1 MEIAAYIAFSS
12 PVKYR
17 ELFPRQRQG
26 NNSVHR
32 LIEKSY
38 IYDAWAYKQ
47 AQLESS
53 GADLMTCDATDNSK
67 SQINQPVWDLAMQ
80 RWCSHVLSAIAITGM
95 HSLNLSFGQTAEAMQ
110 YPELSVYKT
119 PWSENVYLCNT
130 SYVLTLLAQQG
141 FADGGLDGVYSRQT
155 KREVIASQKSLG
167 NLVIDIIPRAKAP
180 ASLRNAAKDSFL
192 ILLKQRGFYQGAID
206 SQQGKFTTEVIW
218 KAQRDYGL
226 PLDRFASPLK
236 NRALL
241 AGGTWEIQSL
251 LQKSIFCEGEINGK
265 YDLCTRNNIV
275 DAQNAYGQKT
285 TGDIS
290 PELVAALNRQTFEAT
305 SNMQSS
311 QNAQIT
317 PIATST
323 NDIRPSPNVR
333 SRKDFQ
339 TPTSSQNLP
348 TPTSHNTNSS

>member
-119 PWSENVYLCNT
+119 PWSENVYLC
-130 SYVLTLLAQQG
+130 
-141 FADGGLDGVYSRQT
+141 
-155 KREVIASQKSLG
+155 
-167 NLVIDIIPRAKAP
+167 
-180 ASLRNAAKDSFL
+180 
-192 ILLKQRGFYQGAID
+192 
-206 SQQGKFTTEVIW
+206 KF
-218 KAQRDYGL
+218 
-226 PLDRFASPLK
+226 
-236 NRALL
+236 
-241 AGGTWEIQSL
+241 
-251 LQKSIFCEGEINGK
+251 
-265 YDLCTRNNIV
+265 
-275 DAQNAYGQKT
+275 
-285 TGDIS
+285 
-290 PELVAALNRQTFEAT
+290 
-305 SNMQSS
+305 
-311 QNAQIT
+311 
-317 PIATST
+317 
-323 NDIRPSPNVR
+323 
-333 SRKDFQ
+333 
-339 TPTSSQNLP
+339 
-348 TPTSHNTNSS
+348 